1 MGGLRSQTNDT
12 FSHKHILP
20 IALKANECKIKPIT
34 QSNIN
39 SLSLSLRAHFT
50 NHIQIENNQT
60 LLARKTNGLKSI
72 SATSAC
78 TQYWCVVT
86 ISHSHYMMT
95 ERKGVLECEMYFMKS
110 FCCISFFFFFG
121 QSNKLTESNKG
132 RERIG
137 QFVDMSHSWQ
147 GIMQSNRQLQI
158 ADCITFHLAQKS

>member
-1 MGGLRSQTNDT
+1 MGGLKSQTNDT
-12 FSHKHILP
+12 FSHKHILS

-39 SLSLSLRAHFT
+39 SLSLSLSLRAHFT

-95 ERKGVLECEMYFMKS
+95 ERKGVRESEMYFIKS
-110 FCCISFFFFFG
+110 FCCIFFSFFLAN
-121 QSNKLTESNKG
+121 QISSLNQIKEE
-132 RERIG
+132 RE
-137 QFVDMSHSWQ
+137 
-147 GIMQSNRQLQI
+147 
-158 ADCITFHLAQKS
+158 